1 MLIRDESA
9 SNVTVAKAVACM
21 NALLPMLVTLAGM
34 IMEVKLNAEWNA
46 NSPILLR
53 DESVSNVIVVK
64 AVAPWNALLP
74 MLVTLDGMVMEVK
87 PVADWNA

>member
-21 NALLPMLVTLAGM
+21 NALPPMLVTLAG
-34 IMEVKLNAEWNA
+34 IVIVVKADAEWNA
-46 NSPILLR
+46 KSPILLR
-53 DESVSNVIVVK
+53 DESASNVIVVK

-87 PVADWNA
+87 ADI